1 MITESTLAKL
11 REDIKEFI
19 NGKRLSHTYA
29 VEEEIANLGLLLGF
43 GSEDVLRL
51 RAAALLH
58 DVTKQ
63 LTKDEQIALC
73 NEHSIPITDDETSSP
88 KTLHAITGAFVAK
101 QKFPEIADEEI
112 VSAIRYHTTGK
123 ADMTLFE
130 KLLYLADYIEATRDF
145 SDCVTLRNY
154 FYSASADML
163 HLNRTLLIS
172 YDMTLK
178 ILIEEGA
185 RIHPLTCEARNSI
198 IKELSNT

>member
-43 GSEDVLRL
+43 GSEDVIRL

-73 NEHSIPITDDETSSP
+73 NEHSIPIT
-88 KTLHAITGAFVAK
+88 KK
-101 QKFPEIADEEI
+101 QIC
-112 VSAIRYHTTGK
+112 HT
-123 ADMTLFE
+123 
-130 KLLYLADYIEATRDF
+130 I
-145 SDCVTLRNY
+145 
-154 FYSASADML
+154 
-163 HLNRTLLIS
+163 
-172 YDMTLK
+172 
-178 ILIEEGA
+178 
-185 RIHPLTCEARNSI
+185 
-198 IKELSNT
+198 